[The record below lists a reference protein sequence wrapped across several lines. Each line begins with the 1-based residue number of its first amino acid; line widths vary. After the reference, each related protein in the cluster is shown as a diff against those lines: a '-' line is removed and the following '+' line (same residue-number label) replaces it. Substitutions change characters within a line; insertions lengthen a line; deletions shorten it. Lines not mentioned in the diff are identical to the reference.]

1 MTRRFSKLELH
12 GEEERKREE
21 GGGGREESRRLL
33 CCWIHTNSQDGGEED
48 KEVREMEMG
57 RDTEDTHQLTRVRLR
72 PSSNEE

>member
-1 MTRRFSKLELH
+1 MTRRLSKLELH

-21 GGGGREESRRLL
+21 GGGGGGGREESRRFL

-57 RDTEDTHQLTRVRLR
+57 RDTEDTHQWTRVRL
-72 PSSNEE
+72 